1 MNKQNYYD
9 TIATRWHAITGRRG
23 GAFKELILNDALLSA
38 MPGIAGKTLLEIGCG
53 NGYFMPL
60 LLRRFSGQVPGALF
74 RTDVSPAQLRI
85 AEKQFPIEA
94 CRYETLDVY
103 RSFPAALPPAD
114 LIFSSMVYNEV
125 NAPGLQNG
133 IRESAR
139 LLADDGLIITCVLH
153 PLFIQKQQERGVL
166 RKKGN
171 VWLLPG
177 AEGLELPVVPRSLE
191 QYRAVFEANRLT
203 FETREIYGNEQLY
216 KVKPKLRE
224 LKDVPVALVVR
235 SCKNP
240 D

>member
-1 MNKQNYYD
+1 MSKHPYYD

-23 GAFKELILNDALLSA
+23 GAFKELVLNDALLSA
-38 MPGIAGKTLLEIGCG
+38 MPDIVGKTILEIGCG

-60 LLRRFSGQVPGALF
+60 LLRRYSGQVPGALF
-74 RTDVSPAQLRI
+74 RTDVSKAQLRI

-103 RSFPAALPPAD
+103 HPFPAMLPSAD

-125 NAPGLQNG
+125 GAPGLQNG

-139 LLADDGLIITCVLH
+139 LLSDDGLIVTCVLH

-166 RKKGN
+166 RKKGTA
-171 VWLLPG
+171 WMLPG
-177 AEGLELPVVPRSLE
+177 AEGLELPAVPRSLE
-191 QYRAVFEANRLT
+191 QYRAVFESNRLT
-203 FETREIYGNEQLY
+203 FDTQEIYGNEQLY

-224 LKDVPVALVVR
+224 LKDVPVALVVL
-235 SCKNP
+235 SVKE
-240 D
+240 